1 MKQLKRQPQLPFGVQ
16 QRVGFSRGIHRGEP
30 PLRRVKRMVPKLAK
44 CEAKIAQKLSTFSL
58 VILPLE
64 CDSF

>member
-1 MKQLKRQPQLPFGVQ
+1 
-16 QRVGFSRGIHRGEP
+16 
-30 PLRRVKRMVPKLAK
+30 VPKLAK
-44 CEAKIAQKLSTFSL
+44 CEAKSAQKLSTFSL